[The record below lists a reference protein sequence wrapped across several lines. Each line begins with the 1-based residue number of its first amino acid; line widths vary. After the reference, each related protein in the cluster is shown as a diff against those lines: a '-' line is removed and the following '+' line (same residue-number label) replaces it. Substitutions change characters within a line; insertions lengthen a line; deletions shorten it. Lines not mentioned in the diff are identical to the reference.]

1 LALPLVRAGLL
12 SSVFEPNFICRSTSP
27 PAPSPT
33 ERGINWKSLS
43 VGEGLRVRFLRELNS
58 SVPLAGGVGGR
69 LTTLQQDFKK
79 MQYPKHSN
87 VYISKGRNK

>member
-1 LALPLVRAGLL
+1 LEAGQL

-43 VGEGLRVRFLRELNS
+43 VGEGFRVRFLRELNS
-58 SVPLAGGVGGR
+58 PAPLEGARGR
-69 LTTLQQDFKK
+69 LNHRIKK
-79 MQYPKHSN
+79 IP
-87 VYISKGRNK
+87 NKYKNQIKLII